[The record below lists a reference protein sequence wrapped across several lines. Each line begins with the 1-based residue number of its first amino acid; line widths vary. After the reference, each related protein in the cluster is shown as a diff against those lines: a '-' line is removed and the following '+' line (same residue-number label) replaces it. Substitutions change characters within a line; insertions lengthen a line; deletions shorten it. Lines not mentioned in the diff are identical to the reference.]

1 MMPTKS
7 MWTDSFTEFVNC
19 KNNIGIARKLARL
32 EVNRITDVSIPY
44 SERLFHNGAEQPATD
59 DNGNK
64 IKHSVKHEVFIVK
77 KLVLGINNVKV
88 S

>member
-32 EVNRITDVSIPY
+32 EVNRVGW
-44 SERLFHNGAEQPATD
+44 NGGAKSHEISCVCGKTTCRHAY
-59 DNGNK
+59 GN
-64 IKHSVKHEVFIVK
+64 
-77 KLVLGINNVKV
+77 L
-88 S
+88 